1 MRVTLRAFWTHATA
15 PRAGLLRRPMD
26 YIWHGWI
33 TETPSRLCRG
43 LLALIKSHR
52 WNTPPGISSPM
63 VPMISKLPTGTRCKT
78 RQNMTYAFSKSV
90 VTFCVVLSL
99 CSGPAFSAVIYDES
113 INGDL
118 PELASATPML
128 TLGIGLNT
136 VLGSQ
141 FLDTI
146 GPSTSGDFDSF
157 RFLVPTGA
165 RLVSIGFTSTITGT
179 VGGPVG
185 SLYIDT
191 FFDRFNN
198 PGYSLIANE
207 KINVLDPAN
216 PISGSLVAGLPVD
229 AGTYLLFQGPVCGR
243 RGEARGL
250 ELRLDSRGCASAV
263 ARLRPAVRRRARSH
277 RRTISVPARGPIL
290 KRSPATPR

>member
-1 MRVTLRAFWTHATA
+1 
-15 PRAGLLRRPMD
+15 
-26 YIWHGWI
+26 
-33 TETPSRLCRG
+33 
-43 LLALIKSHR
+43 
-52 WNTPPGISSPM
+52 
-63 VPMISKLPTGTRCKT
+63 
-78 RQNMTYAFSKSV
+78 MTYAFSKPA
-90 VTFCVVLSL
+90 VTFCVALAL
-99 CSGPAFSAVIYDES
+99 CSEPAFSAVIYDES
-113 INGDL
+113 VNGDL
-118 PELASATPML
+118 PELASATPTL

-165 RLVSIGFTSTITGT
+165 RLISIGFTSTITGT

-229 AGTYLLFQGPVCGR
+229 AGTYLLFQGQFVGDAEKRADWSYVWTLEVAPVPLP
-243 RGEARGL
+243 ASGL
-250 ELRLDSRGCASAV
+250 LFAGGLGLIGALSRF
-263 ARLRPAVRRRARSH
+263 RRAGRY
-277 RRTISVPARGPIL
+277 
-290 KRSPATPR
+290 